1 MKKENRILALV
12 EIAIMLCSV
21 FLVAIPAIAADQN
34 MQKVSASE
42 VTTTSEDDYVL
53 GIYGNANEDD
63 TIDMRDLTY
72 VKLIFFGKKSE
83 TELADAK
90 YDGKINPLDFIQIKL
105 IIVGKEKELTIVDT
119 ADRIVTVKKPLK
131 RMVLGT
137 TRFVEAMRS
146 LKQEKD
152 KLVGVSGYVID
163 DETFFPEFSDYPNI
177 GYWPADIEKI
187 VSLTPDVVFLY
198 ASYQK
203 DEREKL
209 EDAGITVLCFDLY
222 RPGDIYVEEIGIL
235 GYLVDKRQEAGEFI
249 DWNVGYMNTIHE
261 RVEGLSKDEKPKIYY
276 EAGTYGTY
284 TESSGWKTPGGINI
298 AADLSE
304 ADYVYDVDPEWV
316 VKQNP
321 DIIIKQVC
329 TGVTG
334 YTIDDTS
341 EVEAVRDEIMSRPE
355 LADVTAVKE
364 GKVYCINVGTSC
376 SVFGH
381 AYCAKWVQPEL
392 FEDLD
397 PKAIFQE
404 YIDRFQ
410 HLDYDLDKHGVFVYH
425 PEDHPDGK

>member
-1 MKKENRILALV
+1 MLILM
-12 EIAIMLCSV
+12 EIAIVVCSV
-21 FLVAIPAIAADQN
+21 FLVATLPAIAADKTT
-34 MQKVSASE
+34 QKVSATASTI
-42 VTTTSEDDYVL
+42 TTASEDDFVL

-63 TIDMRDLTY
+63 AIDMRDLTY
-72 VKLIFFGKKSE
+72 VKLIFFGKKPE

-90 YDGKINPLDFIQIKL
+90 YDGKINPLDFVQIKL

-152 KLVGVSGYVID
+152 TIVGVSGYVID
-163 DETFFPEFSDYPNI
+163 DETFFPEFSGYPNI

-187 VSLTPDVVFLY
+187 LSLTPDVVFLY

-261 RVEGLSKDEKPKIYY
+261 RVEGLPEDEKPKIYY

-304 ADYVYDVDPEWV
+304 ADFVYVDPEWV
-316 VKQNP
+316 VEQNP
-321 DIIIKQVC
+321 DIIIHQVC
-329 TGVTG
+329 GEVTG
-334 YTIDDTS
+334 YAIDDTS
-341 EVEAVRDEIMSRPE
+341 EVEAVRDEVMSRPE
-355 LADVTAVKE
+355 LAGVTAVKE
-364 GKVYCINVGTSC
+364 GKVYCIDMDTSC

-410 HLDYDLDKHGVFVYH
+410 HIDYDLDKHGVFVYH
-425 PEDHPDGK
+425 PEQHPDGH

>member
-235 GYLVDKRQEAGEFI
+235 GYLVGKRQEAGEFI
-249 DWNVGYMNTIHE
+249 GWNVGYMNTIHE
-261 RVEGLSKDEKPKIYY
+261 RVEGLPEDEKPKIYY

-304 ADYVYDVDPEWV
+304 ADFVYVDPEWV
-316 VKQNP
+316 VEQNP
-321 DIIIKQVC
+321 DIIIHQVC
-329 TGVTG
+329 GEVTG
-334 YTIDDTS
+334 YAIDDTS
-341 EVEAVRDEIMSRPE
+341 EVEAVRDEVMSRPE
-355 LADVTAVKE
+355 LAGVTAVKE
-364 GKVYCINVGTSC
+364 GKVYCIDVGTSC